1 MKQKKPKV
9 PLQVYEADGV
19 VRTEVAQKEVTAIHK
34 TLKPIW
40 KKLEKQGWKP
50 NEIRDIV
57 SSAVSWNDMWHTA
70 GLL

>member
-9 PLQVYEADGV
+9 DLQVYNEDGV
-19 VRTEVAQKEVTAIHK
+19 VRTDIAQKEVTAIQK

-50 NEIRDIV
+50 NQIRDIV
-57 SSAVSWNDMWHTA
+57 QSAVTWNDMWHTV